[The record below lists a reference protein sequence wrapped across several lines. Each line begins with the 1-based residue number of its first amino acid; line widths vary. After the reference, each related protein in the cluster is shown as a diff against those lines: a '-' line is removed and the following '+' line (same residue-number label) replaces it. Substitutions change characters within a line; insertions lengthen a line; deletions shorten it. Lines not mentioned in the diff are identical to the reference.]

1 MFPLAFAFAAVMQDA
16 PVVTPPAP
24 PSCDS
29 AEHAAFDFWVGEWD
43 VFRPD
48 TGAQVATSRIEK
60 VSAGCAIRETWMPLQ
75 GGGGS
80 SLSTY
85 DPATGTWHQLWVGQR
100 PGRVFF
106 EGGPVAND
114 HGGAM
119 VLTGYW
125 GSDPEGN
132 KLLVRMTYTANDDG
146 SVRQYGQ
153 QSADHGR
160 SWTDSFDLTYRPRA
174 KEAEQ

>member
-1 MFPLAFAFAAVMQDA
+1 MITLAFAFAAMVQDA
-16 PVVTPPAP
+16 PSAASPAP
-24 PSCDS
+24 PGCDTE
-29 AEHAAFDFWVGEWD
+29 EHAAFDFWVGEWD

-48 TGAQVATSRIEK
+48 TGAQVARSRIER

-75 GGGGS
+75 GGYGS

-85 DPATGTWHQLWVGQR
+85 DPATGTWHQLWVGPT

-106 EGGPVAND
+106 EGGIVD
-114 HGGAM
+114 GAM

-125 GSDPEGN
+125 GSDPAGD
-132 KLLVRMTYTANDDG
+132 KLLIRMTYTLADDG

-160 SWTDSFDLTYRPRA
+160 SWSDSFDLTYRPRT
-174 KEAEQ
+174 EGAEE

>member
-1 MFPLAFAFAAVMQDA
+1 MLTFVFALAAMVQDPPPA
-16 PVVTPPAP
+16 GPPAP
-24 PSCDS
+24 PSCGT
-29 AEHAAFDFWVGEWD
+29 AKYAAFDFWVGEWD

-48 TGAQVATSRIEK
+48 TGTQVARSRIEK

-80 SLSTY
+80 SLSAY
-85 DPATGTWHQLWVGQR
+85 DPASDTWHQLWIGAR

-106 EGGPVAND
+106 EGGVVD
-114 HGGAM
+114 EAM

-125 GSDPEGN
+125 GKDPAGN
-132 KLLVRMTYTANDDG
+132 KLLIRMTYTLGDDG

-160 SWTDSFDLTYRPRA
+160 NWSDSFDLTYRPRA
-174 KEAEQ
+174 EGADE